1 MFSNEEII
9 DILNVSRVNN
19 ARLGVTGLLIYH
31 EGSIIQILEGEKE
44 VLYTLYNKIIKD
56 TRHKAIIKVL
66 DFSITERNFR
76 EWSMGF
82 KQVSNENWSE
92 LKGYLNLDN
101 VDEFQ
106 QLRDSGNAHIISMI
120 NSFANINRLK
130 I

>member
-9 DILNVSRVNN
+9 DIINVSRVNN

-44 VLYTLYNKIIKD
+44 VLYTLYNKISKD

>member
-9 DILNVSRVNN
+9 DIINVSRVNN

-31 EGSIIQILEGEKE
+31 EGSIIQILESEKE